1 MAAVH
6 ACDAPI
12 ERRRLAPNVVCLF
25 PEDRPAIVNEP
36 RRGRY
41 PRNVIRFGSRPRLLA
56 GDMAELCG
64 SALPSNHG
72 KRVRLIGRVSGA
84 DLPGWDWWEVKSVWE
99 PLDVREVGCG
109 RPQSESMTAI
119 VQGSSLRRVPNRAR

>member
-1 MAAVH
+1 MSAALH
-6 ACDAPI
+6 AVPI

-25 PEDRPAIVNEP
+25 QEDRPAVVNVR

-41 PRNVIRFGSRPRLLA
+41 PRNVVAFWARPRLLV

-64 SALPSNHG
+64 GALPSNHG
-72 KRVRLIGRVSGA
+72 KRVRLIARVRGA
-84 DLPGWDWWEVKSVWE
+84 DLPGPDWWEVKSVWE
-99 PLDVREVGCG
+99 PLDVREVGCD

-119 VQGSSLRRVPNRAR
+119 VQGSGLRRVPNRAR